1 MRGVEVMIDRDLAE
15 FYGVQTGRLNEA
27 VKRNARRFPE
37 AFMFQLSPDEF
48 ELWKSQIA
56 ISSEQDSGYLKKG
69 VRHRPFAFTE
79 QGIAMLASVLH
90 SEKAIDVSIRII
102 NAFVAMRRMLMTLSP
117 IVARLD
123 KVEQRQFESDR
134 KLDTIFDALD
144 RGNLLPSGILPSG
157 TEFDSLRFVTRLVES
172 AKSEIVLI
180 DPYADAV
187 ALDVLAKKAKDVKV
201 RLVVKATNWAKPT
214 ATEIHKFNRQYGGL
228 TVERSDGFHD
238 RFMIIDNEELW
249 NLGASVNCIGRRLT
263 TYSTRDSK
271 EIAKVLAQI

>member
-1 MRGVEVMIDRDLAE
+1 MNGGRGSNI
-15 FYGVQTGRLNEA
+15 
-27 VKRNARRFPE
+27 K
-37 AFMFQLSPDEF
+37 
-48 ELWKSQIA
+48 
-56 ISSEQDSGYLKKG
+56 YL
-69 VRHRPFAFTE
+69 PYAFTE
-79 QGIAMLASVLH
+79 NGIAMLSSVLR
-90 SEKAIDVSIRII
+90 SPRAIATNIQIMR
-102 NAFVAMRRMLMTLSP
+102 AFTEMRRLMTMSAGMLQ
-117 IVARLD
+117 RLGA
-123 KVEQRQFESDR
+123 VEIRQLETDR

-214 ATEIHKFNRQYGGL
+214 ATEINKFNRQYGGL
-228 TVERSDGFHD
+228 TVERSDDFHD